1 VSVEGFDWNRMGNV
15 GGGPVD
21 NMLFDDDL
29 LMDFSDTLFSS
40 LSSSQPFAFPN
51 PKELGMM

>member
-1 VSVEGFDWNRMGNV
+1 MSVEGFDWNRMGNV